1 MVTTAGGFPIFLRLF
16 CMAIAVPQA
25 TSLAAATSAV
35 RPTIAP
41 TTPTPSSS
49 STSSDTANALDLLEP
64 LPTNQVVTR
73 VAVAGATGRVGRWVI
88 QELLDRHVPQ
98 VVGLVRDGHKAD
110 RIFANRPDHLEIV
123 PCDLTNEQEIA
134 TALQGADAAIWCAS
148 GFSDLAEAP
157 VWERLKRFFNL
168 AVKPKQ
174 SIDAIGLP
182 AFAKSLLQQQ
192 QEEGGNRASFGPLP
206 KLVMLSSAG
215 VTRGTWDT
223 EKKARLSGAAE
234 IPIVRLN
241 PFGILDIKRESEQT
255 IRDSGIDYCI
265 FRPCGL
271 NDKCPAGSRPV
282 FSQGD
287 VAVGRINRQDVAK
300 VLVDVLSTP
309 EATGKTFEAVGL
321 AGYPPAVSI
330 RPALSRLRKDVDG
343 PVPDEEVSVSYAIM
357 QQLLPGEQQDS
368 ANIAMGQSYE
378 QLDKGEEGRLGK
390 RGKEKV
396 SSLVLQNFVR
406 RPSSSSSSS

>member
-1 MVTTAGGFPIFLRLF
+1 LHSLIEGIIMAGCIQMLLRLS
-16 CMAIAVPQA
+16 CIAITLQQV
-25 TSLAAATSAV
+25 TSLAAATTAV
-35 RPTIAP
+35 RPTAP
-41 TTPTPSSS
+41 TTTSSS
-49 STSSDTANALDLLEP
+49 PADTNSFPLLEP
-64 LPTNQVVTR
+64 IPTNQVVTR

-88 QELLDRHVPQ
+88 QELLDRKVAQ
-98 VVGLVRDGHKAD
+98 VVGMVRDVNKAE
-110 RIFANRPDHLEIV
+110 RIFSDRPDNLEIV
-123 PCDLTNEQEIA
+123 QCDLTNEQEIE
-134 TALQGADAAIWCAS
+134 TVLKGADAAIWCAS
-148 GFSDLAEAP
+148 GFSDNSEADIL
-157 VWERLKRFFNL
+157 ERIKRLFNL

-174 SIDAIGLP
+174 SIDAVGLP
-182 AFAKSLLQQQ
+182 AFAKFLLKQQ
-192 QEEGGNRASFGPLP
+192 QEDEAGKREYFGPLP

-215 VTRGTWDT
+215 VTRGAWDT
-223 EKKARLSGAAE
+223 DKKARLSGAAE

-241 PFGILDIKRESEQT
+241 PFGILDVKRDSEQK
-255 IRDSGIDYCI
+255 IRASGVDYCI

-287 VAVGRINRQDVAK
+287 IAVGRINRQDVAK

-321 AGYPPAVSI
+321 AGYLPAVSI
-330 RPALSRLRKDVDG
+330 RPALSRLCKDVDG
-343 PVPDEEVSVSYAIM
+343 PVPEEEVSVSYAIM

-390 RGKEKV
+390 RGKENL
-396 SSLVLQNFVR
+396 SNLVLQNFVR
-406 RPSSSSSSS
+406 RPASSSSS